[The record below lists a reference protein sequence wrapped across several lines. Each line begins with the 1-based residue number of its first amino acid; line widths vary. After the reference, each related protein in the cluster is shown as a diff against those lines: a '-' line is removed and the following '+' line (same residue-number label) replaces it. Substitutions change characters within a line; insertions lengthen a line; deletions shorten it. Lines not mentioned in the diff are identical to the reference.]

1 MANRIYIIPRRND
14 LEGMNVQV
22 TDLWPN
28 TSQKNGVLDGAGQTC
43 YVGACADSPGLTVV
57 HGTEYVRGS
66 KSTTLAVNPV
76 IDDTTGGG
84 NDCYAPVA
92 TTLGLAA
99 YLRERVQK
107 GGPGG
112 SFLTFANANTI
123 AAAIRTAA
131 EAGSS
136 LNLAAIDALL
146 AATGGAG
153 TELTSAGGSTS
164 FGTVEDILRILSG
177 EVYISPQYT
186 IITDAAPIFL
196 NEADR
201 DALVTAQAVGA
212 NGGTTFVSKGHFL
225 TSLEPGYVGR
235 PTLISTGFLRSSAAV
250 GQLAHFAQGTM
261 VITNPAFTYGTGGTA
276 LDIAG
281 NEIPA
286 TGVHAFLHLYDAS
299 GTCVL

>member
-1 MANRIYIIPRRND
+1 MANRIFIIPRRND

-28 TSQKNGVLDGAGQTC
+28 TSLRNGVLDPQGQTC

-57 HGTEYVRGS
+57 SGTSYVRGS
-66 KSTTLAVNPV
+66 KSTTLAANPV

-84 NDCYAPVA
+84 NDCYAPVT

-107 GGPGG
+107 GGAGG

-123 AAAIRTAA
+123 AAAIRTVA
-131 EAGSS
+131 EAGGS
-136 LNLAAIDALL
+136 LDLSAINVLL
-146 AATGGAG
+146 AATGGVG

-164 FGTVEDILRILSG
+164 FGTVVDILRILSG
-177 EVYISPQYT
+177 ETYISPQYT
-186 IITDAAPIFL
+186 IITDAAPVFL
-196 NEADR
+196 DEADR
-201 DALVTAQAVGA
+201 DALIAAQTPGA
-212 NGGTTFVSKGHFL
+212 NGGTTFVSKGHFM

-235 PTLISTGFLRSSAAV
+235 PTTITTGFLMASANV
-250 GQLAHFAQGTM
+250 GQLHAYVQDTAKLL
-261 VITNPAFTYGTGGTA
+261 NPAFTYGSGGTA
-276 LDIAG
+276 KDIAG

-286 TGVHAFLHLYDAS
+286 TGVHAFLHLYTVDGGVA
-299 GTCVL
+299 V